1 MMGLERGQTPRWMSD
16 SLNLAQ
22 CVHRTGADKIRDIY
36 GHVRPR
42 RARRLGAALIVD
54 AGTAK
59 GLFNGD
65 AVMNGNAL
73 PTS

>member
-22 CVHRTGADKIRDIY
+22 CAHRTGADKIRDIY

-42 RARRLGAALIVD
+42 RALGAALIVD

-59 GLFNGD
+59 GLLYGD
-65 AVMNGNAL
+65 AVMNGNVL